1 MVQKNVVI
9 CGAGIA
15 GISTAYNLAVHH
27 GVKDILL
34 VDERPPMSLTSDKS
48 TECYRNWWP
57 GPGNAM
63 VSIMN
68 RSIDLLEN
76 LADSTNNSFHLNR
89 RGYLFLT
96 GDPGK
101 IPSMLTKA
109 REISDLGAG
118 PLRIFK
124 GDSNDPHYLPSG
136 TKGYSRS
143 LDGADLILDR
153 KLLHR
158 EYPYLTGNSVA
169 GLHIRRAGWFSAQQ
183 LGSIL
188 LDKARK
194 HGVQLINERVIGIDI
209 DHGRISRVLLEGE
222 KVNTKHFVNAAGPFI
237 NQVTETID
245 IRLPVYCELHLK
257 VSTADHLKIIP
268 REAPMLIWNDAQKLP
283 WSDEESSF
291 LASDPDSRWLLE
303 EFPAGVHTRPE
314 GGEDSPIIL
323 MLWEYQTLEVEPKFP
338 PPLDDDYPEIT
349 LRGLTTMVPDL
360 KDYFEKP
367 PRPFLDGGFYTKTRE
382 NRPLICPLPIEGMWI
397 IGALSGF
404 GLMASLAAGELL
416 TLQLLEKSLPSYA
429 PAFDLKRYDNPKYI
443 DQLSKWEDTGQI

>member
-1 MVQKNVVI
+1 
-9 CGAGIA
+9 
-15 GISTAYNLAVHH
+15 
-27 GVKDILL
+27 
-34 VDERPPMSLTSDKS
+34 
-48 TECYRNWWP
+48 
-57 GPGNAM
+57 
-63 VSIMN
+63 
-68 RSIDLLEN
+68 
-76 LADSTNNSFHLNR
+76 
-89 RGYLFLT
+89 
-96 GDPGK
+96 
-101 IPSMLTKA
+101 
-109 REISDLGAG
+109 
-118 PLRIFK
+118 
-124 GDSNDPHYLPSG
+124 
-136 TKGYSRS
+136 
-143 LDGADLILDR
+143 
-153 KLLHR
+153 
-158 EYPYLTGNSVA
+158 
-169 GLHIRRAGWFSAQQ
+169 
-183 LGSIL
+183 
-188 LDKARK
+188 
-194 HGVQLINERVIGIDI
+194 
-209 DHGRISRVLLEGE
+209 
-222 KVNTKHFVNAAGPFI
+222 
-237 NQVTETID
+237 
-245 IRLPVYCELHLK
+245 
-257 VSTADHLKIIP
+257 
-268 REAPMLIWNDAQKLP
+268 MLIWNDAQKLP

-367 PRPFLDGGFYTKTRE
+367 PRPYLDGGFYTKTRE

>member
-63 VSIMN
+63 VSFMN

-124 GDSNDPHYLPSG
+124 GDSNDPHYLSSK

-143 LDGADLILDR
+143 LGGADLILDR
-153 KLLHR
+153 KLLHH
-158 EYPYLTGNSVA
+158 EYPYLTGNAVA

-245 IRLPVYCELHLK
+245 IHLPVYCELHLK

-367 PRPFLDGGFYTKTRE
+367 PRPYLDGGFYTKTRE